1 MPSLHHLL
9 IGRLGVTVRT
19 QTQVIMIIAPMRS
32 IGELCHRHHLPFY
45 RQPTDIRGVCDLF
58 FIESSQG
65 LSAVGERRMGS
76 PAAAAGAHRPPH
88 PPARGT
94 TTPPP
99 HHKGT
104 AAR

>member
-32 IGELCHRHHLPFY
+32 IGELCHTHHLPFY

-58 FIESSQG
+58 FIESSQVKD
-65 LSAVGERRMGS
+65 SAAVGERRMGN
-76 PAAAAGAHRPPH
+76 PAAAAGAHRPPPSTRLRH
-88 PPARGT
+88 STTSPP
-94 TTPPP
+94 
-99 HHKGT
+99 
-104 AAR
+104 